1 MLPVCDQV
9 EQRRIRSLNRQR
21 ANVRPINSSHLP
33 LEQRNPFGT
42 GAAGGDGMGTS
53 HGKKLG
59 QVEVEPIEVRC
70 PSKTCPGLLS
80 TLPALSNC
88 RESAVCPAF
97 RSIMAPAPPLPLAK

>member
-1 MLPVCDQV
+1 MCDDQV

-70 PSKTCPGLLS
+70 PSKTALPCLS
-80 TLPALSNC
+80 LVCATHVQALMIKVAQPCLRSRNC
-88 RESAVCPAF
+88 HERCF
-97 RSIMAPAPPLPLAK
+97 

>member
-1 MLPVCDQV
+1 MLPAFDQV

-42 GAAGGDGMGTS
+42 GAAGGDGLGTS

-70 PSKTCPGLLS
+70 PATHVQ
-80 TLPALSNC
+80 A
-88 RESAVCPAF
+88 
-97 RSIMAPAPPLPLAK
+97 